1 MSTETFYYIKDIKPG
16 LKNLNAIFIVLDI
29 GRPTQTKDGHEV
41 RSCKVAD
48 KTGSINISVWDEV
61 GELLQSGDIIKLSKG
76 YASVWKG
83 CLTLYTGRVGDL
95 RKIGEF
101 CMVFS
106 EAPNM
111 SEPNPEYIQQTKGEQ
126 GSGANLANQLPGPP
140 TNQMAGNSG
149 SAPPNFNQSG
159 YPVPGNGNS
168 QPTGGYS
175 NGSRMPGPGMGGYGQ
190 RYPGPPGNGA
200 RPSNNGGNMSHHGN
214 GRDPRRGAR
223 R

>member
-61 GELLQSGDIIKLSKG
+61 GELMQSGDIIKLSKG

-101 CMVFS
+101 CMVFA

-111 SEPNPEYIQQTKGEQ
+111 SEPNPEFIQQNKHQ
-126 GSGANLANQLPGPP
+126 GMVIPSQREDIPTVRECPDREWVATDSDTLGPRE
-140 TNQMAGNSG
+140 TGRVLRTMA
-149 SAPPNFNQSG
+149 
-159 YPVPGNGNS
+159 VTCRI
-168 QPTGGYS
+168 TGTVET
-175 NGSRMPGPGMGGYGQ
+175 RDE
-190 RYPGPPGNGA
+190 
-200 RPSNNGGNMSHHGN
+200 
-214 GRDPRRGAR
+214 GREDSVAIS
-223 R
+223 